1 MKTKFTNTEIVHI
14 FANQTQEFGDAS
26 NLFFRG
32 NKIYSYG
39 YHYLLGEF
47 IDPKT
52 IVLNNK
58 GYSQST
64 NKHLSL
70 LWRAIPEGVKI
81 YWSLDIDIDH
91 AQRRIKDN
99 FELLIK
105 SKTKGAY
112 YKREILSIWEKLNEF
127 IKYRKDKN
135 TPKDI
140 RYKELKKIV
149 KDVTKEGNQFDEMIS
164 AQKEAFQKRLKQ
176 EREKAIKLEKENL
189 QKFLTYETNYL
200 YNNYSNLVYL
210 RIDKDNKHIETSK
223 GVTIRKGEAT
233 ILYKKILSNEPI
245 QGGKISHYTI
255 NGIKDNNL
263 VVGCHTIPLT
273 EINRIGQILIK

>member
-14 FANQTQEFGDAS
+14 FANQTQEYGDAS

-39 YHYLLGEF
+39 YHCLLGEF
-47 IDPKT
+47 IDAKT
-52 IVLNNK
+52 IVLNSK
-58 GYSQST
+58 WYSNST
-64 NKHLSL
+64 SKHLSL
-70 LWRAIPEGVKI
+70 LSGAIPEGIKI
-81 YWSLDIDIDH
+81 YWTTDIEIARAHD
-91 AQRRIKDN
+91 RIKFN
-99 FELLIK
+99 FDLLIR

-140 RYKELKKIV
+140 RYKEIKKIV
-149 KDVTKEGNQFDEMIS
+149 KDVTKEGNQFEQMIS
-164 AQKEAFQKRLKQ
+164 QQKEAFKKRQKQ

-189 QKFLTYETNYL
+189 QKFFAYETNYL

-210 RIDKDNKHIETSK
+210 RFDKDNKHIETSK
-223 GVTIRKGEAT
+223 GVTIRKGEAI
-233 ILYKKILSNEPI
+233 ILYKKILANEPI

-255 NGIKDNNL
+255 NGIKDKNL
-263 VVGCHTIPLT
+263 IVGCHTIPLT

>member
-1 MKTKFTNTEIVHI
+1 MRTKFTNTEIVHI
-14 FANQTQEFGDAS
+14 FANQTQEIGDAS

-47 IDPKT
+47 IDAKT
-52 IVLNNK
+52 IVINDSP
-58 GYSQST
+58 YSNST
-64 NKHLSL
+64 SKHCTL
-70 LWRAIPEGVKI
+70 LWRAIPDGIKI
-81 YWSLDIDIDH
+81 HWTSNVDL
-91 AQRRIKDN
+91 QRATNRIKRD
-99 FELLIK
+99 FDALVA

-112 YKREILSIWEKLNEF
+112 YKREILSTWEKLNEF

-140 RYKELKKIV
+140 RYKEIKNIV
-149 KDVTKEGNQFDEMIS
+149 KQVTQEGNKFTEMINQ
-164 AQKEAFQKRLKQ
+164 QKEVFKKRQKAQIK
-176 EREKAIKLEKENL
+176 KAMELEKENL
-189 QKFLTYETNYL
+189 QKFLAYETNYL

-223 GVTIRKGEAT
+223 GVTITRGEAI

-263 VVGCHTIPLT
+263 IVGCHTIPLN

>member
-52 IVLNNK
+52 IVLNNR
-58 GYSQST
+58 GYSRST
-64 NKHLSL
+64 ERHLSL
-70 LWRAIPEGVKI
+70 LWRAIPQGVKI
-81 YWSLDIDIDH
+81 YWSLDVEIYH
-91 AQRRIKDN
+91 AHSRIKDN
-99 FELLIK
+99 FALLIN

-112 YKREILSIWEKLNEF
+112 YKREILSIWERLNEF

-140 RYKELKKIV
+140 RYKEIKKIV
-149 KDVTKEGNQFDEMIS
+149 KDVTKEGNQFDEMLR

-176 EREKAIKLEKENL
+176 EREKAIKLEK
-189 QKFLTYETNYL
+189 
-200 YNNYSNLVYL
+200 
-210 RIDKDNKHIETSK
+210 
-223 GVTIRKGEAT
+223 
-233 ILYKKILSNEPI
+233 
-245 QGGKISHYTI
+245 
-255 NGIKDNNL
+255 
-263 VVGCHTIPLT
+263 
-273 EINRIGQILIK
+273 